1 MAGLENDLKLIIV
14 DDESVNVLLLE
25 EIAKEMGHHP
35 VSFYTPTEALE
46 WAKENTGDLILVDF
60 NMPVMNGLD
69 LLKEIRVYHPEIMS
83 IMITANIDNDL
94 KLEALGLGVNDF
106 LTKPI
111 SAAEFQLR
119 LRNMI
124 AIQNAL
130 KTQKEFSEQLRI
142 EVEKATE
149 ELSKSQFE
157 TLNVL
162 SRTAEY
168 KDPETGSHIA
178 RVSHYSKM
186 LAEAYGLDMQE
197 QEILFYAAPLHDIGK
212 VGIEDAVLLKPGK
225 LSDDEYDRMKLHSTI
240 GANILKNSTNP
251 YLAAGAIIA
260 EYHHEKYNGKGYPNG
275 IAGDS
280 IPLYARIVAISDVFD
295 ALTSIRPYKKAWSF
309 EEALALIEQ
318 EKGEHFDPY
327 LVDLFIANIDR
338 VREIYQQFEGMD
350 DECS

>member
-1 MAGLENDLKLIIV
+1 MSNELKLMIV
-14 DDESVNVLLLE
+14 DDEPINVMLLE
-25 EIAKEMGHHP
+25 EIAKEMGHNP
-35 VSFYTPTEALE
+35 ISFFTPNEALE
-46 WAKENTGDLILVDF
+46 WANTNTVDLIIVDF

-69 LLKEIRVYHPEIMS
+69 LLKEIQVFHPEIMS
-83 IMITANIDNDL
+83 IMITANVDNAL

-111 SAAEFQLR
+111 STAEFQLR

-130 KTQKEFSEQLRI
+130 KTQKEFSKQLTI
-142 EVEKATE
+142 EVEKATK

-157 TLNVL
+157 ALDVL

-186 LAEAYGLDMQE
+186 LGEAFGLDAYE

-225 LSDDEYDRMKLHSTI
+225 LTDEEFDRMKLHSTI
-240 GANILKNSTNP
+240 GSNILKNSTNP
-251 YLAAGAIIA
+251 YLSAGAIIA
-260 EYHHEKYNGKGYPNG
+260 ESHHEKYNGKGYPRG
-275 IAGDS
+275 LAADDIHV
-280 IPLYARIVAISDVFD
+280 YARIVALADVFD
-295 ALTSIRPYKKAWSF
+295 ALTSIRPYKRAWSF
-309 EEALALIEQ
+309 EEAIELIVK
-318 EKGEHFDPY
+318 EKGEHFDPD
-327 LVDLFIANIDR
+327 LVDLFIENIDR
-338 VREIYQQFEGMD
+338 VREIYQKFEGMD
-350 DECS
+350 D